1 MSADSFLCDAVGA
14 LSADDVAE
22 ALAAGGDPNQTVPGE
37 YRGTRTLLHVACKGY
52 EPGGYA
58 NRASIVEQ
66 LLVAGAEPNTPDSE
80 GESPI
85 HVALHYAADPVVR
98 ALVKHGADLHAVQR
112 GLWAYP
118 VLTVAAQA
126 GLDWLVERCLASGA
140 DVQHVDG
147 SEGSPLHG
155 AYYQIPIIGGRF
167 SLAAAKQLVAA
178 GAEINALNKDR
189 ETPLHRS
196 ARWVK
201 SVPGLALLLEAGAD
215 VALADKDG
223 NLPIHLACEFSTQ
236 PKIDLLLKHGADLE
250 SKSRKKGFTPLLYQ
264 IASHGLSEQTQ
275 RLIDLGADVKAA
287 GKKGETAI
295 SLWISK
301 NNRFSPLEYIER
313 SVLESLLKKG
323 APATGTNSSL
333 TGLLHRLA
341 KGEHDDLIPAAAAAG
356 APLSTTAKDG
366 WSPLHN
372 AAVHYDPDTVAA
384 LLKAGADA
392 AVVSTKV
399 RKLKGKAFAAGSTPR
414 QVAEL
419 MGNSKTAALL

>member
-1 MSADSFLCDAVGA
+1 MSADSVLGDAVLA
-14 LSADDVAE
+14 LNSDDVAE
-22 ALAAGGDPNQTVPGE
+22 ALAAGGDPNQTIPGE

-52 EPGGYA
+52 DPAGYA
-58 NRASIVEQ
+58 ARAVIAEQ
-66 LLVAGAEPNTPDSE
+66 LLAAGAKPNTPDSE
-80 GESPI
+80 GEVPI
-85 HVALHYAADPVVR
+85 QVALHYAADLTVR
-98 ALVKHGADLHAVQR
+98 VLVKHGADLHAVQSN
-112 GLWAYP
+112 LWAYP

-126 GLDWLVERCLASGA
+126 GLDWLVERCLAAGA

-167 SLAAAKQLVAA
+167 SLSAAKRLVAA
-178 GAEINALNKDR
+178 GAKLNTLNKDR

-215 VALADKDG
+215 VTLADKNG
-223 NLPIHLACEFSTQ
+223 NLPIHLACEFSAA
-236 PKIDLLLKHGADLE
+236 PKIRLLLKHGADLE

-275 RLIDLGADVKAA
+275 RLIDLGADVEAV
-287 GKKGETAI
+287 GKKGETAF

-301 NNRFSPLEYIER
+301 NNRFSPLEHIER
-313 SVLESLLKKG
+313 SVLASLLKKG
-323 APATGTNSSL
+323 ASATGTSSSL

-372 AAVHYDPDTVAA
+372 AAVHCDPSTVAA

-392 AVVSTKV
+392 SVVSTKV
-399 RKLKGKAFAAGSTPR
+399 RKLKGKAFAKGSTPR

-419 MGNSKTAALL
+419 MGHAKTAALL